1 MKKSYHIAY
10 DVYDDDAVLKLKKQ
24 LSKLQGLATMNT
36 MEFLP
41 ELFKNPK
48 EESLRHTSIKTN
60 SAIATMQTESPLIT
74 ETTKR
79 TELQAQQQQQQQQ
92 QLEHQKAKAIIIEKK
107 ENERKKKAMNEA
119 EESAKVDIDMREVST
134 TMEILP
140 NFKCKSV
147 RLNSEANANIQRS
160 EEDNQNLE
168 HEILTKPDLKCV
180 FNTVTVTTATA
191 ATTTLSENIFSCNA
205 RFYTT
210 TTVNANTAT
219 NTITTANT
227 TNTTTATTTTC
238 SPSTVESFPFSND
251 FGNNATGG
259 NTTTTTV
266 TATDAIGNFKV
277 RDEFY
282 ESSAAVAVAAAAT
295 DDTARNNCNGQTLV
309 MPSNLNRSKNNGE
322 RRNNEKS
329 IDDVGVV
336 RKFADFSTKSPNTNF
351 EMLNEMPK
359 NIEEDNSGQQ
369 RFHMTNEINVNRNAK
384 GEFLQKKEKR
394 DKNKQA
400 TTSTTTTTKLSKF

>member
-1 MKKSYHIAY
+1 MVDAHIEVHHIAY

-48 EESLRHTSIKTN
+48 EEK
-60 SAIATMQTESPLIT
+60 
-74 ETTKR
+74 
-79 TELQAQQQQQQQQ
+79 
-92 QLEHQKAKAIIIEKK
+92 
-107 ENERKKKAMNEA
+107 
-119 EESAKVDIDMREVST
+119 
-134 TMEILP
+134 
-140 NFKCKSV
+140 
-147 RLNSEANANIQRS
+147 ANANIQRS

-168 HEILTKPDLKCV
+168 HEILTKPDLKCA
-180 FNTVTVTTATA
+180 FNTTVTTATS

-210 TTVNANTAT
+210 TTINATTT
-219 NTITTANT
+219 NTITTTNITDIT
-227 TNTTTATTTTC
+227 TTTTATTC
-238 SPSTVESFPFSND
+238 SPSTLESFPFSND
-251 FGNNATGG
+251 FGNNVTGG
-259 NTTTTTV
+259 DTTTA
-266 TATDAIGNFKV
+266 TATDAIGNFKL

-282 ESSAAVAVAAAAT
+282 ESSTAAAG
-295 DDTARNNCNGQTLV
+295 DTARNNCNGQTLV

-359 NIEEDNSGQQ
+359 TIEEDNSGQQ

-384 GEFLQKKEKR
+384 ERIK
-394 DKNKQA
+394 
-400 TTSTTTTTKLSKF
+400 